1 MVFVFVPQQEL
12 LTVDK
17 DAQGNISQ
25 DCLMYVRY
33 VPLTQPGR
41 RG

>member
-1 MVFVFVPQQEL
+1 MFLPQQEL

-17 DAQGNISQ
+17 DSQGNISQ
-25 DCLMYVRY
+25 DVLMHVRY
-33 VPLTQPGR
+33 VPLTQPGS